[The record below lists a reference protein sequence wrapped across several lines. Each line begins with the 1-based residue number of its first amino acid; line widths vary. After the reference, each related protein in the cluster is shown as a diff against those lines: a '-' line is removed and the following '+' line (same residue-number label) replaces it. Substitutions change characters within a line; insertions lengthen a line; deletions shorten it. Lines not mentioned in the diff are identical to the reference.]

1 LARASDWPDDWARYG
16 ARRGAEDMP
25 AFEAGNRLIPV
36 MNVTYNQ
43 AVEFAK
49 WLGGSVPSCEQW
61 DSAAGLYRQKVAEPW
76 KHGPFTGQWNAG
88 AATPQIAVARGDAG
102 PRPVGE
108 AADDVSPFGCRDM
121 AGNGNEWTSE
131 ESPPPGAMV
140 TLRGQSYDQDRPLA
154 FDDLRAQNRR
164 ITNNAQPPDEPL
176 SHVGF
181 RIVIEPPKQ

>member
-1 LARASDWPDDWARYG
+1 
-16 ARRGAEDMP
+16 
-25 AFEAGNRLIPV
+25 
-36 MNVTYNQ
+36 
-43 AVEFAK
+43 
-49 WLGGSVPSCEQW
+49 
-61 DSAAGLYRQKVAEPW
+61 
-76 KHGPFTGQWNAG
+76 
-88 AATPQIAVARGDAG
+88 
-102 PRPVGE
+102 
-108 AADDVSPFGCRDM
+108 M